1 MNRSKRKIR
10 SPKHICFALTTFLI
24 VLVTLELAYAFPV
37 GSGVQFHT
45 GSGYFTFTK
54 LLTVNSSIAVNGGW
68 NLTNAYLTGDD
79 ETLDYVW
86 IYTSA
91 GHLSIS
97 HLIYNGKFTGSV
109 TAPSGTAVTI
119 QIKLS
124 KWIANT
130 PKSIKI
136 GNQYYHVMASSMQ
149 EFNNAPYTTWY
160 WSKGT
165 LYLKVVTQSTV
176 PIEVDWLQTPPEE
189 APPAAPPEEEEEAP
203 TPTPPSPKGLLETI
217 VAYLNYAATIL
228 RTMPLNLWLLI
239 IVIIIV
245 LIIIFKS

>member
-1 MNRSKRKIR
+1 LNKKKRNPY
-10 SPKHICFALTTFLI
+10 PKHIYLTLITALAILA
-24 VLVTLELAYAFPV
+24 TLKLAYALPV

-45 GSGYFTFTK
+45 SSGYFTFTN
-54 LLTVNSSIAVNGGW
+54 LLVVNSSIYVNGGW
-68 NLTNAYLTGDD
+68 NLTNAYLTGDE
-79 ETLDYVW
+79 ETLGYAW
-86 IYTSA
+86 ISTSA

-119 QIKLS
+119 KIKLS
-124 KWIANT
+124 KWAANT

-176 PIEVDWLQTPPEE
+176 PIEIDWLQTPPTEE
-189 APPAAPPEEEEEAP
+189 APPAAPPEEEEAP

-217 VAYLNYAATIL
+217 AAYLNYASTIL

-239 IVIIIV
+239 IVIIII